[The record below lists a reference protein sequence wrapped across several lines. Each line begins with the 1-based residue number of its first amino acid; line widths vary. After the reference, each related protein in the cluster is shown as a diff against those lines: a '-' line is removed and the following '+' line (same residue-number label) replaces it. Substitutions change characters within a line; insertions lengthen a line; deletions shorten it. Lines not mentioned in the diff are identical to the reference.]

1 MLYLFNLFKG
11 LVKSKQRSGNKGGN
25 PFPKFY
31 SERILRY
38 ISYLLEYVQREG
50 RNHKIKMK

>member
-1 MLYLFNLFKG
+1 MLYLFKG

-38 ISYLLEYVQREG
+38 ISYLLEYVQKEG
-50 RNHKIKMK
+50 RDLKIKIK